1 MATTLAETRNV
12 TLSAATGMMEALAHC
27 ACRMAIVQAKKAKK
41 IAEIESQFADASKAD
56 KAEAELLTLKL
67 KAFCTANPH
76 LFEKPR
82 KMKTPFGEFGLQ
94 SVSDLS
100 IDNAE
105 ALIQAL
111 MLAGYEECWKTE
123 TKIVKENVR
132 TRMENGEEFPGA
144 TIRRSENDPVVK
156 VAPALLK
163 KAVET
168 A

>member
-12 TLSAATGMMEALAHC
+12 TLATATGMMEALAHC

-41 IAEIESQFADASKAD
+41 IAEVESQFAAANDAD
-56 KAEAELLTLKL
+56 KKEAELLTMKL

-100 IDNAE
+100 IDNAA
-105 ALIQAL
+105 ALIQTL
-111 MLAGYEECWKTE
+111 MVRGYDECLKTE
-123 TKIVKENVR
+123 TKIIKDNVR

-156 VAPALLK
+156 VAPKLLK
-163 KAVET
+163 EAVE
-168 A
+168 AA